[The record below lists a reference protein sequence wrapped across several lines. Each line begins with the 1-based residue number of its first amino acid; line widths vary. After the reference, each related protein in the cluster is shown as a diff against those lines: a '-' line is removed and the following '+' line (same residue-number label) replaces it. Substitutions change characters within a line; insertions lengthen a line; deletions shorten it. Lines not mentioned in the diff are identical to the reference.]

1 MTDTAVTL
9 AIGFVSGV
17 LSGMFGIGGGVVTT
31 PALRLILGAP
41 ALIAVGTPLPVIIP
55 SAITGAISY
64 TRRGLADV
72 RTGVTVGLVGSGFA
86 VAGALLATRAGGR
99 VVLMA
104 TAVLI
109 VYMAADMLL
118 QTIRPPATAKA
129 APVAPA
135 AAPVGPA
142 ASDPTDGSIVA
153 EAAPPERGANIW
165 GLALLGAVTGL
176 YSGFLGL
183 GGGFVLVPMLT
194 RWFGFPVKRA
204 IGTSLVAV
212 GLLAIPGTISH
223 YLLGNVDVHAALLLI
238 VGVVPGALVGAR
250 ITFGASDR
258 AIRLGFAALLLVVG
272 VTLAA
277 SELGWLG

>member
-1 MTDTAVTL
+1 MSDTAVTL

-129 APVAPA
+129 AP
-135 AAPVGPA
+135 
-142 ASDPTDGSIVA
+142 
-153 EAAPPERGANIW
+153 PERGANIW

-183 GGGFVLVPMLT
+183 GGGFVLVPMLS